1 MRFSK
6 TLIYVLLSIL
16 VMVPLLSYAADGD
29 EEQFQNGN
37 QLYEEGK
44 YPEALAVYL
53 ELEKTM
59 PHWMLF
65 YNMGNCYYKLGNYVS
80 AKIYYLRAQR
90 LKPFDPAIEKNIGIV
105 DMHFADKIE
114 EEGPDF
120 LSKVALRIES
130 ALHLNIVSIALLASV
145 ALFNFYLFML
155 IFKGRSRFRLY
166 AVSFSIIIV
175 MLICVYHIYRTDK
188 QSRRDVAVIVDPGS
202 RLRSGPGENN
212 TVLFKVNPGLKVRVV
227 EKSRGWVQVSA
238 SSQVAGWIEE
248 ERLER
253 I

>member
-1 MRFSK
+1 MRYNK
-6 TLIYVLLSIL
+6 ILIPVLLSVFLII
-16 VMVPLLSYAADGD
+16 PLLSFAADADTG
-29 EEQFQNGN
+29 QFQKAN
-37 QLYEEGK
+37 QLYEDGK
-44 YPEALAVYL
+44 YPEALTIYL
-53 ELEKTM
+53 ELEKSI
-59 PHWMLF
+59 PHWTLF

-80 AKIYYLRAQR
+80 AKIYYLRALR
-90 LKPFDPAIEKNIGIV
+90 LKPFDAAIEKNIGIV

-114 EEGPDF
+114 VEAPDF
-120 LSKVALRIES
+120 LSKVALRIETG
-130 ALHLNIVSIALLASV
+130 LHMNVVSIILLVAV

-155 IFKGRSRFRLY
+155 ILKGRSRFRLY
-166 AVSFSIIIV
+166 AISFSLVFTI
-175 MLICVYHIYRTDK
+175 LIGVYHGYRTDK
-188 QSRRDVAVIVDPGS
+188 QGRRDVAVIVDPES

-212 TVLFKVNPGLKVRVV
+212 TVLFKVNPGLKVKVV